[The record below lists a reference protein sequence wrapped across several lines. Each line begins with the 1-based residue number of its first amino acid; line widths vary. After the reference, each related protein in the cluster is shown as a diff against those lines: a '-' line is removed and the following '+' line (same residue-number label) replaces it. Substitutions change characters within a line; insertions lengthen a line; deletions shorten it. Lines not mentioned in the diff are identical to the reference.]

1 MRDFTRIIAEIG
13 QAHDGSLSVAH
24 KYIDAVADAGV
35 DAIKFQIHF
44 ADEETTLDDS
54 FRPGAETNDPS
65 RFEYWKR
72 MEFSNNQWIE
82 IADHVS
88 ERGCEFFASCF
99 SARAYELADK
109 LGTRSAKLSSGEIID
124 RQWPF
129 TSVCSKETIYISTG
143 MSGWEEIDKVVEEF
157 KAVKEKVV
165 LMQCTSAYPTKLEE
179 VGLNVCDEFRERY
192 GVRVGLSDHSGTPFP
207 AVAAIAH
214 ECDAVEVHVV
224 AEGEVGTPDTTSSVT
239 IDELRWIR
247 DFRDAFEI
255 IRSNGVDKDMTS
267 RDLSD
272 MRARFSKSLSL
283 RYPLDAGEVIQ
294 ATNLALKK
302 PGDGIP
308 WQRKGDVVGKRTRVP
323 VAANRLIRWEDLD
336 CASNRN
342 GMR

>member
-165 LMQCTSAYPTKLEE
+165 LMQCTSAYPSEMRE
-179 VGLNVCDEFRERY
+179 IGLNICDEFRKRY
-192 GVRVGLSDHSGTPFP
+192 GVRIGLSDHSGTPYP
-207 AVAAIAH
+207 SMAAISKGV
-214 ECDAVEVHVV
+214 DAIEVHVIFDRQTY
-224 AEGEVGTPDTTSSVT
+224 TPDTTSSVT
-239 IDELRWIR
+239 IEELKEIVR
-247 DFRDAFEI
+247 FRDAFQVMI
-255 IRSNGVDKDMTS
+255 SNPVDKDDMATKTA
-267 RDLSD
+267 DL
-272 MRARFSKSLSL
+272 RRRFGKSLAL
-283 RYPLDAGEVIQ
+283 RKNLVAGEEIKE
-294 ATNLALKK
+294 TNLTLKR
-302 PGDGIP
+302 PGTGLISSDRDKVIGKFATHPIP
-308 WQRKGDVVGKRTRVP
+308 
-323 VAANRLIRWEDLD
+323 ANRLIRWSDVTKKETTD
-336 CASNRN
+336 
-342 GMR
+342 

>member
-165 LMQCTSAYPTKLEE
+165 LMQCTSAYPSEMRE
-179 VGLNVCDEFRERY
+179 IGLNICDEFRKRY
-192 GVRVGLSDHSGTPFP
+192 GVRIGLSDHSGTPYP
-207 AVAAIAH
+207 SMAAISKGV
-214 ECDAVEVHVV
+214 DAIEVHVIFDRQTY
-224 AEGEVGTPDTTSSVT
+224 TPDTTSSVT
-239 IDELRWIR
+239 IEELKEIVR
-247 DFRDAFEI
+247 FRDAFQVMI
-255 IRSNGVDKDMTS
+255 SNPVDKDDMAKKTA
-267 RDLSD
+267 DL
-272 MRARFSKSLSL
+272 RRRFGKSLAL
-283 RYPLDAGEVIQ
+283 RKNLVAGEEIKE
-294 ATNLALKK
+294 TNLTLKR
-302 PGDGIP
+302 PGTGLISSDRDKVIGKFATHPIP
-308 WQRKGDVVGKRTRVP
+308 
-323 VAANRLIRWEDLD
+323 ANRLIRWSDVTKKETTD
-336 CASNRN
+336 
-342 GMR
+342 